1 MLNSDIAY
9 LAVLISFRYVN
20 LVAKSYAS
28 QEL

>member
-9 LAVLISFRYVN
+9 LAVLISFRHVN